1 MSQKKGLRPRKEES
15 VLEHTKNKIEEAVMY
30 SDEEEDAGALSDDYS
45 SGKKKKNQKN
55 KSIS

>member
-1 MSQKKGLRPRKEES
+1 LRPRKEES
-15 VLEHTKNKIEEAVMY
+15 VLEHAKNKLEEAVMY

-45 SGKKKKNQKN
+45 SGKKKKIQKN